1 MLRPSSL
8 LNFGMNNA
16 QKEVCFF
23 FIQDIKKKHKTKS
36 KKQKKKKIK
45 HPKLKWSQK
54 NYYIH
59 TKLYNTCINYCTIID
74 LYS

>member
-23 FIQDIKKKHKTKS
+23 FIQDIKKNTKQKAKS
-36 KKQKKKKIK
+36 KKKK
-45 HPKLKWSQK
+45 L
-54 NYYIH
+54 N
-59 TKLYNTCINYCTIID
+59 
-74 LYS
+74 

>member
-23 FIQDIKKKHKTKS
+23 FIQDIKKKTTKQKAKS
-36 KKQKKKKIK
+36 KK
-45 HPKLKWSQK
+45 K
-54 NYYIH
+54 N
-59 TKLYNTCINYCTIID
+59 
-74 LYS
+74 

>member
-16 QKEVCFF
+16 QKEVWFF

-36 KKQKKKKIK
+36 KKQKKKIK
-45 HPKLKWSQK
+45 L
-54 NYYIH
+54 
-59 TKLYNTCINYCTIID
+59 NTQ
-74 LYS
+74 S

>member
-23 FIQDIKKKHKTKS
+23 FIQDIKKTQN
-36 KKQKKKKIK
+36 KKQKAKKKIK
-45 HPKLKWSQK
+45 L
-54 NYYIH
+54 
-59 TKLYNTCINYCTIID
+59 NTQ
-74 LYS
+74 S

>member
-23 FIQDIKKKHKTKS
+23 FFIQDIKKTQN
-36 KKQKKKKIK
+36 KKQKAKKK
-45 HPKLKWSQK
+45 
-54 NYYIH
+54 N
-59 TKLYNTCINYCTIID
+59 
-74 LYS
+74 